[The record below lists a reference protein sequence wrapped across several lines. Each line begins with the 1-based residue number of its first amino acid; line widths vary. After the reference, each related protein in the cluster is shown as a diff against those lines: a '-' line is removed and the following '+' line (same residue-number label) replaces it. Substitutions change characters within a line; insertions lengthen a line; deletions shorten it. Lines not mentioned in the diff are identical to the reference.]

1 MANVLILTLNKQ
13 NEENYMLNKMN
24 EVPGV
29 CVLPTFKD
37 FNLGMK
43 VIWKFSMKL
52 KVFWLVG
59 LFLTDSV
66 KSEIKNNDIVV
77 CMASHYSPT
86 ILKYIS
92 KKYNKRCINYFW
104 DKISIS
110 GYPVNKSKEFEN
122 WTFDIDDANY
132 YSLEYNPQFYVDSIK
147 IDKKIKYDLTFVGAD
162 RNGQWK
168 NRTTLVKKYY
178 KLFDEIGL
186 KTFFYYVT
194 KSTSIDEE
202 IRHDKGLSNQEF
214 IGVIGEGKAILEIVE
229 PGREWLTQRPFLAL
243 SNNIKLVTNNKKIKD
258 MDFYSPDN
266 IFILEDDNISNLCD
280 FLKNSIDIKNDLKY
294 YSLSEWKER
303 F

>member
-1 MANVLILTLNKQ
+1 M
-13 NEENYMLNKMN
+13 
-24 EVPGV
+24 
-29 CVLPTFKD
+29 
-37 FNLGMK
+37 
-43 VIWKFSMKL
+43 
-52 KVFWLVG
+52 
-59 LFLTDSV
+59 
-66 KSEIKNNDIVV
+66 
-77 CMASHYSPT
+77 
-86 ILKYIS
+86 
-92 KKYNKRCINYFW
+92 
-104 DKISIS
+104 
-110 GYPVNKSKEFEN
+110 
-122 WTFDIDDANY
+122 
-132 YSLEYNPQFYVDSIK
+132 
-147 IDKKIKYDLTFVGAD
+147 
-162 RNGQWK
+162 
-168 NRTTLVKKYY
+168 VKKYY

-280 FLKNSIDIKNDLKY
+280 FLKNPIDIKNDLKY